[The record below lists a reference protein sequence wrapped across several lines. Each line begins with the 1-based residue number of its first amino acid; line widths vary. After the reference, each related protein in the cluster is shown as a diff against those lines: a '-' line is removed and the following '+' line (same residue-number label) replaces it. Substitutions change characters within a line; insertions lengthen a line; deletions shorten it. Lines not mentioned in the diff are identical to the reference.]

1 MLGEREGARQG
12 GPPDRK
18 GRFFCLPPRLPP
30 SISASPTPCHLVTPE
45 QPLVQPHT
53 AFPLSFSVPGG
64 PPLTQKGIPSP
75 SSVPAQRP
83 GVGMGGQPQSL
94 SQLSAGSWKCRGWLC
109 RENGLG
115 LAHLGKAERWVPG
128 TPSGPFLASSMPQRE
143 SQAVEGKPPG
153 PLVSQ
158 QWQPASPSAPGQRL
172 P

>member
-1 MLGEREGARQG
+1 MLGEREGARQR

-18 GRFFCLPPRLPP
+18 GRFFCLPLRLPP
-30 SISASPTPCHLVTPE
+30 SISASPTPCQLVTPE
-45 QPLVQPHT
+45 QPLVWPHT

-75 SSVPAQRP
+75 SSVPARDRE
-83 GVGMGGQPQSL
+83 QPQSL
-94 SQLSAGSWKCRGWLC
+94 SQLSAGSWKCRGWLR

-115 LAHLGKAERWVPG
+115 LAHLGKDERWVPG

-143 SQAVEGKPPG
+143 SQALEGKPSG
-153 PLVSQ
+153 PLASQ
-158 QWQPASPSAPGQRL
+158 QWQPASPSAPGQHL